1 MKHILLVDD
10 EPNVLLALR
19 RVLERAFGEE
29 PVAIEAFASPLEALG
44 RAQYMRYEVVVSDF
58 RMPGMDGVTFLKAMR
73 SLQPDSVRLILSA
86 TTDFQAVM
94 TAVNQ
99 AEIHRYLVKPWS
111 RDELVDTVRE
121 SLERFDR
128 LLEDRLLA
136 DEKRVERGR
145 LSAEERER
153 RRLEAESPGI
163 TKVTWGPDGE
173 LLLDDL

>member
-1 MKHILLVDD
+1 
-10 EPNVLLALR
+10 
-19 RVLERAFGEE
+19 
-29 PVAIEAFASPLEALG
+29 
-44 RAQYMRYEVVVSDF
+44 
-58 RMPGMDGVTFLKAMR
+58 MPGMDGVTFLKAMR
-73 SLQPDSVRLILSA
+73 ALQPDSVRLILSA